1 MEFKFA
7 GLDFIE
13 IGLIIMI
20 VLLTIFF
27 ILTFIK

>member
-7 GLDFIE
+7 GLDWIE

-20 VLLTIFF
+20 ALILIVLISSFL
-27 ILTFIK
+27 